1 MCLGVPGCVVEWV
14 DRDPTF
20 AKAKI
25 EFGGVARVCSMAC
38 VPDAMIGDYVVVHA
52 GIAISKIDEA
62 AAKLAREE
70 LSSMGLSEELEEIRL
85 SDATGTNVFD
95 SESPL

>member
-38 VPDAMIGDYVVVHA
+38 VPDANVGDYVVVHA

-70 LSSMGLSEELEEIRL
+70 LNGLGLSEELDEIRS
-85 SDATGTNVFD
+85 SDADLEQRTD
-95 SESPL
+95 SERQP

>member
-1 MCLGVPGCVVEWV
+1 MCLGVPGRVVEWV

-38 VPDAMIGDYVVVHA
+38 VPDAEVGEYVVVHA
-52 GIAISKIDEA
+52 GIAISRIDEVA
-62 AAKLAREE
+62 ARLALEE
-70 LSSMGLSEELEEIRL
+70 LKEFGLAEELEEIR
-85 SDATGTNVFD
+85 D
-95 SESPL
+95 SMAGNQ

>member
-1 MCLGVPGCVVEWV
+1 MCLGVPGRVVEWV

-38 VPDAMIGDYVVVHA
+38 VPDAEVGEYVVVHA
-52 GIAISKIDEA
+52 GIAISRIDEA
-62 AAKLAREE
+62 AARLALEDLKE
-70 LSSMGLSEELEEIRL
+70 FGLAEELEEIK
-85 SDATGTNVFD
+85 D
-95 SESPL
+95 SMAGNQ

>member
-1 MCLGVPGCVVEWV
+1 MCLGVPGRVVEWV
-14 DRDPTF
+14 DRNPTF

-38 VPDAMIGDYVVVHA
+38 VPDAEVGEYVIIHA

-62 AAKLAREE
+62 AAKLALEE
-70 LSSMGLSEELEEIRL
+70 LRNFGLADELEEIK
-85 SDATGTNVFD
+85 N
-95 SESPL
+95 SETLNQ